1 MSTTAEVV
9 AGRDMTDFGCDA
21 DGCTRALLLSGEDS
35 PALRRLVNATN
46 GWHTCG
52 ERVFCPTH
60 HPHKPATTTETKR

>member
-21 DGCTRALLLSGEDS
+21 DGCTRALLLSGKDS
-35 PALRRLVNATN
+35 PALRRLLDAT
-46 GWHTCG
+46 GWLAG

-60 HPHKPATTTETKR
+60 HPHKPATTTETKQ